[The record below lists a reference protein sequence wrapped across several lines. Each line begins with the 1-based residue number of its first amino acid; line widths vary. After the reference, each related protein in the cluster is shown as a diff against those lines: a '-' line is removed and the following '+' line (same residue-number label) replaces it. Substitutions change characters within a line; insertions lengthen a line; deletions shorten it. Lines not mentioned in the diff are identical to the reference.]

1 MKLQATDVS
10 PFSLTISNQS
20 HSTTHDSSPISFHG
34 QRERWLMVSVWS
46 PLSFGRATR
55 RWLVV
60 VGVVGAATVSRVTVG
75 GGRSVL
81 VVAVVVPSSVG
92 QTGHVGI
99 VQVDVG
105 GLGRLAV
112 GGVVVV
118 VAMVVVRVGH
128 GIGPAETPHRLLH
141 VGVVRRRLYLQGPLG
156 GVGLVTR

>member
-46 PLSFGRATR
+46 PLSLRRAAR

-60 VGVVGAATVSRVTVG
+60 VRVVGAATVSRITVG

-81 VVAVVVPSSVG
+81 IVAVVVSSSVG
-92 QTGHVGI
+92 QTGHVGV

-105 GLGRLAV
+105 GLRRLAV
-112 GGVVVV
+112 
-118 VAMVVVRVGH
+118 
-128 GIGPAETPHRLLH
+128 
-141 VGVVRRRLYLQGPLG
+141 
-156 GVGLVTR
+156 